1 MVNQGVTTINFP
13 HKTAPYDSNDCV
25 VVVFGYDTAN
35 SSNSGSS
42 QTAIIPI
49 NRLFANIPT
58 ADPHSNGS
66 LWSNNGVL
74 TISSG

>member
-1 MVNQGVTTINFP
+1 MVNQGKTTIQFP
-13 HKTAPYDSNDCV
+13 QKTAPYDANDCV
-25 VVVFGYDTAN
+25 VFVYAFDTAN
-35 SSNSGSS
+35 SSNSGTS

-49 NRLFANIPT
+49 SRLFANLPN

-66 LWSNNGVL
+66 LWSNGGVL